1 MDKISGS
8 ELIKYSILILLVS
21 TILFADYGGG
31 YAGSEFRYASNAR
44 DLALA
49 GANVADGSD
58 GYFQFSNPAQLPQLK
73 SMGISSSFMT
83 LPLDRSIQTLSIT
96 KYLPPSAGIA
106 LSLYRSATSNIQGRD
121 LMNEFTE
128 NLDVSNYMG
137 MLSFGLAPSKK
148 VALGL
153 NVKTYLIQFVDDHSA
168 NGIGIDLGLRL
179 TPMDNLAFAL
189 KLENISAEMNWKVEV
204 GDEQHQSVEI
214 LPLNLGVGFAYQ
226 YSKIRWYF
234 QQDIISVD
242 GGESFYRTRIGSEFF
257 FGPLKLQWGFYQNRS
272 EFTNETNSDFN
283 FVPTGGFGV
292 TLNDKW
298 DIPLQ
303 LDYAF
308 DTGRAGE
315 GMAHMFTINFR
326 FDETD

>member
-8 ELIKYSILILLVS
+8 QLIRYSILILLAS

-121 LMNEFTE
+121 EMNQFTG

-153 NVKTYLIQFVDDHSA
+153 NVKTYLIQFVDDNTA

-179 TPMDNLAFAL
+179 TPMDNLVFAL

-204 GDEQHQSVEI
+204 GDEQRQSVESF
-214 LPLNLGVGFAYQ
+214 PLNLAVGCAYQ
-226 YSKIRWYF
+226 FSKGTVYLH
-234 QQDIISVD
+234 QDMMNSVH
-242 GGESFYRTRIGSEFF
+242 GEKFYRTRIGSESF
-257 FGPLKLQWGFYQNRS
+257 FGPLTVQWGSYQNRG
-272 EFTNETNSDFN
+272 EFTDESKNKFN
-283 FVPTGGFGV
+283 FVFTGGLGIW
-292 TLNDKW
+292 LKDNW
-298 DIPLQ
+298 NIPLQ
-303 LDYAF
+303 LNYSF
-308 DTGRAGE
+308 DMGRAGE
-315 GMAHMFTINFR
+315 GIGHMFTINFR
-326 FDETD
+326 FNETD

>member
-1 MDKISGS
+1 MKFFV
-8 ELIKYSILILLVS
+8 LIVLLLSILS
-21 TILFADYGGG
+21 ADYGGG

-49 GANVADGSD
+49 GANSADGSN

-73 SMGISSSFMT
+73 SIGISSSFMS
-83 LPLDRSIQTLSIT
+83 LPLDRTIQTLSIT
-96 KYLPPSAGIA
+96 KHLPPSAGVA
-106 LSLYRSATSNIQGRD
+106 LSLYRSGTSNIQGRD
-121 LMNEFTE
+121 LMNQFTE
-128 NLDVSNYMG
+128 NLEVSNYMG

-153 NVKTYLIQFVDDHSA
+153 NVKTYLIHFVDDNSA

-179 TPMDNLAFAL
+179 IPMDNLVFAL

-204 GDEQHQSVEI
+204 GDEQRQSVESF
-214 LPLNLGVGFAYQ
+214 PLNLGVGCAYQ
-226 YSKIRWYF
+226 YSKTKWYL

-242 GGESFYRTRIGSEFF
+242 EGESFYRTRVGSEFF
-257 FGPLKLQWGFYQNRS
+257 FGPLKLQWGFYQNRG
-272 EFTNETNSDFN
+272 EFINEPNRDFN
-283 FVPTGGFGV
+283 FVSTGGFGV

-298 DIPLQ
+298 NIPIQ

-315 GMAHMFTINFR
+315 GMGHMFTINLR
-326 FDETD
+326 LDGTD